1 MTHKDRICR
10 RRSDFTMSNLN
21 APHDAEYQLEKLN
34 VIIGEMADTL
44 ADIADML
51 NDQQA
56 ERKETCGLG
65 RR

>member
-21 APHDAEYQLEKLN
+21 TPHDAEYQLEKLN

-56 ERKETCGLG
+56 K
-65 RR
+65 RRGEQDG

>member
-1 MTHKDRICR
+1 
-10 RRSDFTMSNLN
+10 MSNLDT
-21 APHDAEYQLEKLN
+21 PHDAEYQLEKLN

-56 ERKETCGLG
+56 ERSKQ
-65 RR
+65 

>member
-1 MTHKDRICR
+1 
-10 RRSDFTMSNLN
+10 MSNLN
-21 APHDAEYQLEKLN
+21 TPHDAEYQLEKLN

-56 ERKETCGLG
+56 ERRGEQDG
-65 RR
+65 

>member
-10 RRSDFTMSNLN
+10 RRSDFDFTMSNLN
-21 APHDAEYQLEKLN
+21 VPHDAEYQLKKLN

-51 NDQQA
+51 NAQQA
-56 ERKETCGLG
+56 ERRGEQDE
-65 RR
+65 